1 MALKQI
7 YSEMIFLVK
16 KKKKYCLFNG
26 QEGGKGTLSPHE
38 WSKRRP
44 LESRGLL

>member
-16 KKKKYCLFNG
+16 KKICVFNG
-26 QEGGKGTLSPHE
+26 QEGGKGPLSPHE